1 MKLIFDKDS
10 NGTQE
15 LVDALGLIDAR
26 TDFSK
31 WKPYIPLSIRRL
43 TAIIGQEVYDKV
55 LDFYQSASVD
65 PDGKLTRL
73 LGMVQQSVAL
83 FTWLKIIPTLDAQHG
98 NTGRQK
104 RLGEHEKGLTALQEY
119 KDEANILSQAYES
132 VDALIAYLEQEKFDF
147 WIQSPK
153 RKAVSE
159 LLLKEKGNRNR
170 VSGVVVDR
178 CGRKQRI
185 RAKITIDATGT
196 GLIGELAGA
205 PAMYGRDGRS
215 AFNEPIGVELPEER
229 VQSCTWQFITQA
241 LVPGA
246 LLPWEKLRWK
256 GMVEDNHGWLRE
268 PDVARA
274 GGLYLHWGGRF
285 ECKDTRDPVELA
297 KTQAEALESLRND
310 FTEYHKAGYK
320 VFLAPKIGVR
330 EVRRIKGEYVLAV
343 DHLRQGLFPDDTI
356 AISNYGIDAWGEHIK
371 KEDARVKSYGIPY
384 RCLLPL
390 GVDGLLIAGRSISG
404 SHLAM
409 SSYRVQPIVASIGQ
423 AAGTAAAM
431 AVTDNTDVRGI
442 DVDLLVSKLRTAGLF
457 DVKKL
462 KK

>member
-159 LLLKEKGNRNR
+159 LLLSSKEAFDFYYVTGSHRLFLTLAPIIREVQQRHIIPIITYGRYEKLVAGQQVAEGFRDAVCR
-170 VSGVVVDR
+170 PLALLSMSKAVERLPVEVLPDGVVQV
-178 CGRKQRI
+178 Q
-185 RAKITIDATGT
+185 
-196 GLIGELAGA
+196 LAGSV
-205 PAMYGRDGRS
+205 R
-215 AFNEPIGVELPEER
+215 
-229 VQSCTWQFITQA
+229 
-241 LVPGA
+241 
-246 LLPWEKLRWK
+246 EKLRAEAEARNTVAK
-256 GMVEDNHGWLRE
+256 SLEQDAMRDLAALEDLVAALDAAPDE
-268 PDVARA
+268 PD
-274 GGLYLHWGGRF
+274 LYVPSITL
-285 ECKDTRDPVELA
+285 
-297 KTQAEALESLRND
+297 QS
-310 FTEYHKAGYK
+310 
-320 VFLAPKIGVR
+320 
-330 EVRRIKGEYVLAV
+330 KGIT
-343 DHLRQGLFPDDTI
+343 F
-356 AISNYGIDAWGEHIK
+356 
-371 KEDARVKSYGIPY
+371 
-384 RCLLPL
+384 
-390 GVDGLLIAGRSISG
+390 
-404 SHLAM
+404 
-409 SSYRVQPIVASIGQ
+409 
-423 AAGTAAAM
+423 
-431 AVTDNTDVRGI
+431 
-442 DVDLLVSKLRTAGLF
+442 
-457 DVKKL
+457 
-462 KK
+462 

>member
-31 WKPYIPLSIRRL
+31 WKPYIPLSVRRL

-159 LLLKEKGNRNR
+159 LLLNSKEAFDFYYVTGSHRLFLTLAPIIREVQQRHIIPIITYGRYEKLVAGQQVAEGFRDAVCR
-170 VSGVVVDR
+170 PLALLSMSKAVERLPVEVLPDGVVQV
-178 CGRKQRI
+178 Q
-185 RAKITIDATGT
+185 
-196 GLIGELAGA
+196 LAGSV
-205 PAMYGRDGRS
+205 R
-215 AFNEPIGVELPEER
+215 
-229 VQSCTWQFITQA
+229 
-241 LVPGA
+241 
-246 LLPWEKLRWK
+246 EKLRAEVEARK
-256 GMVEDNHGWLRE
+256 TVAKSLEQDGMRDLAALEDLVAALDAAPDE
-268 PDVARA
+268 PD
-274 GGLYLHWGGRF
+274 LYVPSITL
-285 ECKDTRDPVELA
+285 
-297 KTQAEALESLRND
+297 QS
-310 FTEYHKAGYK
+310 
-320 VFLAPKIGVR
+320 
-330 EVRRIKGEYVLAV
+330 KGIT
-343 DHLRQGLFPDDTI
+343 F
-356 AISNYGIDAWGEHIK
+356 
-371 KEDARVKSYGIPY
+371 
-384 RCLLPL
+384 
-390 GVDGLLIAGRSISG
+390 
-404 SHLAM
+404 
-409 SSYRVQPIVASIGQ
+409 
-423 AAGTAAAM
+423 
-431 AVTDNTDVRGI
+431 
-442 DVDLLVSKLRTAGLF
+442 
-457 DVKKL
+457 
-462 KK
+462 

>member
-31 WKPYIPLSIRRL
+31 WKPYIPLSVRRL

-159 LLLKEKGNRNR
+159 LLLSSKEAFDFYYVTGSHRLFLTLAPIIREVQQRHIIPIITYGRYEKLVAGQQVAEGFRDAVCR
-170 VSGVVVDR
+170 PLALLSMSKAVERLPVEVLPDGVVQV
-178 CGRKQRI
+178 Q
-185 RAKITIDATGT
+185 
-196 GLIGELAGA
+196 LAG
-205 PAMYGRDGRS
+205 
-215 AFNEPIGVELPEER
+215 R
-229 VQSCTWQFITQA
+229 VR
-241 LVPGA
+241 
-246 LLPWEKLRWK
+246 EKLRAEAEARK
-256 GMVEDNHGWLRE
+256 TVAKSLEQDGMRDLAALEDLVAALDAAPDE
-268 PDVARA
+268 PD
-274 GGLYLHWGGRF
+274 LYVPSITL
-285 ECKDTRDPVELA
+285 
-297 KTQAEALESLRND
+297 QS
-310 FTEYHKAGYK
+310 
-320 VFLAPKIGVR
+320 
-330 EVRRIKGEYVLAV
+330 KGIT
-343 DHLRQGLFPDDTI
+343 F
-356 AISNYGIDAWGEHIK
+356 
-371 KEDARVKSYGIPY
+371 
-384 RCLLPL
+384 
-390 GVDGLLIAGRSISG
+390 
-404 SHLAM
+404 
-409 SSYRVQPIVASIGQ
+409 
-423 AAGTAAAM
+423 
-431 AVTDNTDVRGI
+431 
-442 DVDLLVSKLRTAGLF
+442 
-457 DVKKL
+457 
-462 KK
+462 

>member
-31 WKPYIPLSIRRL
+31 WKPYIPLSVRRL

-159 LLLKEKGNRNR
+159 LLLNSKEAFDFYYVTGSHRLFLTLAPIIREVQQRHIIPIITYGRYEKLVAGQQVAEGFRDAVCR
-170 VSGVVVDR
+170 PLALLSMSKAVERLPVEVLPDVWCR
-178 CGRKQRI
+178 CSLQEASVKSSGRKPKRARQWQKAWNKMACGILPRWRTWSRRLTPHRMNRI
-185 RAKITIDATGT
+185 C
-196 GLIGELAGA
+196 
-205 PAMYGRDGRS
+205 MYPRS
-215 AFNEPIGVELPEER
+215 PFN
-229 VQSCTWQFITQA
+229 Q
-241 LVPGA
+241 
-246 LLPWEKLRWK
+246 
-256 GMVEDNHGWLRE
+256 
-268 PDVARA
+268 
-274 GGLYLHWGGRF
+274 
-285 ECKDTRDPVELA
+285 
-297 KTQAEALESLRND
+297 
-310 FTEYHKAGYK
+310 KA
-320 VFLAPKIGVR
+320 
-330 EVRRIKGEYVLAV
+330 
-343 DHLRQGLFPDDTI
+343 
-356 AISNYGIDAWGEHIK
+356 
-371 KEDARVKSYGIPY
+371 
-384 RCLLPL
+384 
-390 GVDGLLIAGRSISG
+390 
-404 SHLAM
+404 
-409 SSYRVQPIVASIGQ
+409 
-423 AAGTAAAM
+423 
-431 AVTDNTDVRGI
+431 
-442 DVDLLVSKLRTAGLF
+442 
-457 DVKKL
+457 
-462 KK
+462 

>member
-31 WKPYIPLSIRRL
+31 WKPYIPLSVRRL

-159 LLLKEKGNRNR
+159 LLLNSKEAFDFYYVTGSHRLFLTLAPIIREVQQRHIIPIITYGRYEKLVAGQQVAEGFRDAVCR
-170 VSGVVVDR
+170 PLALLSMSKAVERLPVEVLPDGVVQV
-178 CGRKQRI
+178 Q
-185 RAKITIDATGT
+185 
-196 GLIGELAGA
+196 LAGSV
-205 PAMYGRDGRS
+205 R
-215 AFNEPIGVELPEER
+215 
-229 VQSCTWQFITQA
+229 
-241 LVPGA
+241 
-246 LLPWEKLRWK
+246 EKLRAEAEARTTVAK
-256 GMVEDNHGWLRE
+256 SLEQDGMRDLAALEDLVAALDAAPDE
-268 PDVARA
+268 PD
-274 GGLYLHWGGRF
+274 LYVPSITL
-285 ECKDTRDPVELA
+285 
-297 KTQAEALESLRND
+297 QS
-310 FTEYHKAGYK
+310 
-320 VFLAPKIGVR
+320 
-330 EVRRIKGEYVLAV
+330 KGIT
-343 DHLRQGLFPDDTI
+343 F
-356 AISNYGIDAWGEHIK
+356 
-371 KEDARVKSYGIPY
+371 
-384 RCLLPL
+384 
-390 GVDGLLIAGRSISG
+390 
-404 SHLAM
+404 
-409 SSYRVQPIVASIGQ
+409 
-423 AAGTAAAM
+423 
-431 AVTDNTDVRGI
+431 
-442 DVDLLVSKLRTAGLF
+442 
-457 DVKKL
+457 
-462 KK
+462 

>member
-15 LVDALGLIDAR
+15 LVDALGLIDVR

-159 LLLKEKGNRNR
+159 LLLNSKEAFDFYYVTGSHRLFLTLAPIIREVQQRHIIPIITYGRYEKLVAGQQVAEGFRDAVCR
-170 VSGVVVDR
+170 PLALLSMSKVCPWRSCPTVWCR
-178 CGRKQRI
+178 CSLQEASVKSSGRKPKRARQWQKAWNKMACGILPRWRTWSRRSTPHRMNRI
-185 RAKITIDATGT
+185 C
-196 GLIGELAGA
+196 
-205 PAMYGRDGRS
+205 MYPRS
-215 AFNEPIGVELPEER
+215 PFN
-229 VQSCTWQFITQA
+229 Q
-241 LVPGA
+241 
-246 LLPWEKLRWK
+246 
-256 GMVEDNHGWLRE
+256 
-268 PDVARA
+268 
-274 GGLYLHWGGRF
+274 
-285 ECKDTRDPVELA
+285 
-297 KTQAEALESLRND
+297 
-310 FTEYHKAGYK
+310 KA
-320 VFLAPKIGVR
+320 
-330 EVRRIKGEYVLAV
+330 
-343 DHLRQGLFPDDTI
+343 
-356 AISNYGIDAWGEHIK
+356 
-371 KEDARVKSYGIPY
+371 
-384 RCLLPL
+384 
-390 GVDGLLIAGRSISG
+390 
-404 SHLAM
+404 
-409 SSYRVQPIVASIGQ
+409 
-423 AAGTAAAM
+423 
-431 AVTDNTDVRGI
+431 
-442 DVDLLVSKLRTAGLF
+442 
-457 DVKKL
+457 
-462 KK
+462 

>member
-31 WKPYIPLSIRRL
+31 WKPYIPLSVRRL

-159 LLLKEKGNRNR
+159 LLLSSKEAFDFYYVTGSHRLFLTLAPIIREVQQRHIIPIITYGRYEKLVAGQQVAEGFRDAVCR
-170 VSGVVVDR
+170 PLALLSMSKAVERLPVEVLPDGVVQV
-178 CGRKQRI
+178 Q
-185 RAKITIDATGT
+185 
-196 GLIGELAGA
+196 LAGSV
-205 PAMYGRDGRS
+205 R
-215 AFNEPIGVELPEER
+215 
-229 VQSCTWQFITQA
+229 
-241 LVPGA
+241 
-246 LLPWEKLRWK
+246 EKLRAEAEAHK
-256 GMVEDNHGWLRE
+256 TVAKSLEQDGMRDLAALEDLVAALDAAPDE
-268 PDVARA
+268 PD
-274 GGLYLHWGGRF
+274 LYVPSITL
-285 ECKDTRDPVELA
+285 
-297 KTQAEALESLRND
+297 QS
-310 FTEYHKAGYK
+310 
-320 VFLAPKIGVR
+320 
-330 EVRRIKGEYVLAV
+330 KGIT
-343 DHLRQGLFPDDTI
+343 F
-356 AISNYGIDAWGEHIK
+356 
-371 KEDARVKSYGIPY
+371 
-384 RCLLPL
+384 
-390 GVDGLLIAGRSISG
+390 
-404 SHLAM
+404 
-409 SSYRVQPIVASIGQ
+409 
-423 AAGTAAAM
+423 
-431 AVTDNTDVRGI
+431 
-442 DVDLLVSKLRTAGLF
+442 
-457 DVKKL
+457 
-462 KK
+462 

>member
-159 LLLKEKGNRNR
+159 LLLSSKEAFDFYYVTGSHRLFLTLAPIIREVQQRHIIPIITYGRYEKLVAGQQVAEGFRDAVCR
-170 VSGVVVDR
+170 PLALLSMSKAVERLPVEVLPDGVVQV
-178 CGRKQRI
+178 Q
-185 RAKITIDATGT
+185 
-196 GLIGELAGA
+196 LAGSV
-205 PAMYGRDGRS
+205 R
-215 AFNEPIGVELPEER
+215 
-229 VQSCTWQFITQA
+229 
-241 LVPGA
+241 
-246 LLPWEKLRWK
+246 EKLRAEAEACK
-256 GMVEDNHGWLRE
+256 TVAKSLEQDAMRDLAALEDLVAALDAAPDE
-268 PDVARA
+268 PD
-274 GGLYLHWGGRF
+274 LYVPSITL
-285 ECKDTRDPVELA
+285 
-297 KTQAEALESLRND
+297 QS
-310 FTEYHKAGYK
+310 
-320 VFLAPKIGVR
+320 
-330 EVRRIKGEYVLAV
+330 KGIT
-343 DHLRQGLFPDDTI
+343 F
-356 AISNYGIDAWGEHIK
+356 
-371 KEDARVKSYGIPY
+371 
-384 RCLLPL
+384 
-390 GVDGLLIAGRSISG
+390 
-404 SHLAM
+404 
-409 SSYRVQPIVASIGQ
+409 
-423 AAGTAAAM
+423 
-431 AVTDNTDVRGI
+431 
-442 DVDLLVSKLRTAGLF
+442 
-457 DVKKL
+457 
-462 KK
+462 

>member
-15 LVDALGLIDAR
+15 LVDALGLIDVR

-159 LLLKEKGNRNR
+159 LLLNSKEAFDFYY
-170 VSGVVVDR
+170 V
-178 CGRKQRI
+178 
-185 RAKITIDATGT
+185 TGSHRLFLT
-196 GLIGELAGA
+196 
-205 PAMYGRDGRS
+205 RS
-215 AFNEPIGVELPEER
+215 EER
-229 VQSCTWQFITQA
+229 RVGKECRS
-241 LVPGA
+241 
-246 LLPWEKLRWK
+246 RWS
-256 GMVEDNHGWLRE
+256 
-268 PDVARA
+268 P
-274 GGLYLHWGGRF
+274 
-285 ECKDTRDPVELA
+285 
-297 KTQAEALESLRND
+297 
-310 FTEYHKAGYK
+310 YH
-320 VFLAPKIGVR
+320 
-330 EVRRIKGEYVLAV
+330 
-343 DHLRQGLFPDDTI
+343 
-356 AISNYGIDAWGEHIK
+356 
-371 KEDARVKSYGIPY
+371 
-384 RCLLPL
+384 
-390 GVDGLLIAGRSISG
+390 
-404 SHLAM
+404 
-409 SSYRVQPIVASIGQ
+409 
-423 AAGTAAAM
+423 
-431 AVTDNTDVRGI
+431 
-442 DVDLLVSKLRTAGLF
+442 
-457 DVKKL
+457 
-462 KK
+462 

>member
-159 LLLKEKGNRNR
+159 LLLSSKEAFDFYYVTGSHRLFLTLAPIIREVQQRHIIPIITYGRYEKLVAGQQVAEGFRDAVCR
-170 VSGVVVDR
+170 PLALLSMSKAVERLPVEVLPDGVVQV
-178 CGRKQRI
+178 Q
-185 RAKITIDATGT
+185 
-196 GLIGELAGA
+196 LAGSV
-205 PAMYGRDGRS
+205 R
-215 AFNEPIGVELPEER
+215 
-229 VQSCTWQFITQA
+229 
-241 LVPGA
+241 
-246 LLPWEKLRWK
+246 EKLRAK
-256 GMVEDNHGWLRE
+256 AEARKTVAKSLEQDAMRDLAALEDLVAALDAAPDE
-268 PDVARA
+268 PD
-274 GGLYLHWGGRF
+274 LYVPSITL
-285 ECKDTRDPVELA
+285 
-297 KTQAEALESLRND
+297 QS
-310 FTEYHKAGYK
+310 
-320 VFLAPKIGVR
+320 
-330 EVRRIKGEYVLAV
+330 KGIT
-343 DHLRQGLFPDDTI
+343 F
-356 AISNYGIDAWGEHIK
+356 
-371 KEDARVKSYGIPY
+371 
-384 RCLLPL
+384 
-390 GVDGLLIAGRSISG
+390 
-404 SHLAM
+404 
-409 SSYRVQPIVASIGQ
+409 
-423 AAGTAAAM
+423 
-431 AVTDNTDVRGI
+431 
-442 DVDLLVSKLRTAGLF
+442 
-457 DVKKL
+457 
-462 KK
+462 

>member
-159 LLLKEKGNRNR
+159 LLLSSKEAFDFYYVTGSHRLFLTLAPIIREVQQRHIIPIITYGRYEKLVAGQQVAEGFRDAVCR
-170 VSGVVVDR
+170 PLALLSMSKAVERLPVEVLPDGVVQV
-178 CGRKQRI
+178 Q
-185 RAKITIDATGT
+185 
-196 GLIGELAGA
+196 LAGSV
-205 PAMYGRDGRS
+205 R
-215 AFNEPIGVELPEER
+215 
-229 VQSCTWQFITQA
+229 
-241 LVPGA
+241 
-246 LLPWEKLRWK
+246 EKLREARK
-256 GMVEDNHGWLRE
+256 TVAKSLEQDAMRDLAALEDLVAALDAAPDE
-268 PDVARA
+268 PD
-274 GGLYLHWGGRF
+274 LYVPSITL
-285 ECKDTRDPVELA
+285 
-297 KTQAEALESLRND
+297 QS
-310 FTEYHKAGYK
+310 
-320 VFLAPKIGVR
+320 
-330 EVRRIKGEYVLAV
+330 KGIT
-343 DHLRQGLFPDDTI
+343 F
-356 AISNYGIDAWGEHIK
+356 
-371 KEDARVKSYGIPY
+371 
-384 RCLLPL
+384 
-390 GVDGLLIAGRSISG
+390 
-404 SHLAM
+404 
-409 SSYRVQPIVASIGQ
+409 
-423 AAGTAAAM
+423 
-431 AVTDNTDVRGI
+431 
-442 DVDLLVSKLRTAGLF
+442 
-457 DVKKL
+457 
-462 KK
+462 

>member
-159 LLLKEKGNRNR
+159 LLLSSKEAFDFYYVTGSHRLFLTLAPIIREVQQRHIIPIITYGRYEKLVAGQQVAEGFRDAVCR
-170 VSGVVVDR
+170 PLALLSMSKALERLPVEVLPDGVVQV
-178 CGRKQRI
+178 Q
-185 RAKITIDATGT
+185 
-196 GLIGELAGA
+196 LAGSV
-205 PAMYGRDGRS
+205 RK
-215 AFNEPIGVELPEER
+215 
-229 VQSCTWQFITQA
+229 
-241 LVPGA
+241 
-246 LLPWEKLRWK
+246 KLRAEAEARK
-256 GMVEDNHGWLRE
+256 TVAKSLEQDAMRDLAALEDLVAALDAAPDE
-268 PDVARA
+268 PD
-274 GGLYLHWGGRF
+274 LYVPSITL
-285 ECKDTRDPVELA
+285 
-297 KTQAEALESLRND
+297 QS
-310 FTEYHKAGYK
+310 
-320 VFLAPKIGVR
+320 
-330 EVRRIKGEYVLAV
+330 KGIT
-343 DHLRQGLFPDDTI
+343 F
-356 AISNYGIDAWGEHIK
+356 
-371 KEDARVKSYGIPY
+371 
-384 RCLLPL
+384 
-390 GVDGLLIAGRSISG
+390 
-404 SHLAM
+404 
-409 SSYRVQPIVASIGQ
+409 
-423 AAGTAAAM
+423 
-431 AVTDNTDVRGI
+431 
-442 DVDLLVSKLRTAGLF
+442 
-457 DVKKL
+457 
-462 KK
+462 

>member
-31 WKPYIPLSIRRL
+31 WKPYIPLSVRRL
-43 TAIIGQEVYDKV
+43 SAIIGQEVYDKV

-159 LLLKEKGNRNR
+159 LLLSSKEAFDFYYVTGSHRLFLTLAPIIREVQQRHIIPIITYGRYEKLVAGQQVAEGFRDAVCR
-170 VSGVVVDR
+170 PLALLSMSKAVERLPVEVLPDGVVQV
-178 CGRKQRI
+178 Q
-185 RAKITIDATGT
+185 
-196 GLIGELAGA
+196 LAGSV
-205 PAMYGRDGRS
+205 R
-215 AFNEPIGVELPEER
+215 
-229 VQSCTWQFITQA
+229 
-241 LVPGA
+241 
-246 LLPWEKLRWK
+246 EKLRAEAEAHK
-256 GMVEDNHGWLRE
+256 TVAKSLEQDGMRDLAALEDLVAALDAAPDE
-268 PDVARA
+268 PD
-274 GGLYLHWGGRF
+274 LYVPSITL
-285 ECKDTRDPVELA
+285 
-297 KTQAEALESLRND
+297 QS
-310 FTEYHKAGYK
+310 
-320 VFLAPKIGVR
+320 
-330 EVRRIKGEYVLAV
+330 KGIT
-343 DHLRQGLFPDDTI
+343 F
-356 AISNYGIDAWGEHIK
+356 
-371 KEDARVKSYGIPY
+371 
-384 RCLLPL
+384 
-390 GVDGLLIAGRSISG
+390 
-404 SHLAM
+404 
-409 SSYRVQPIVASIGQ
+409 
-423 AAGTAAAM
+423 
-431 AVTDNTDVRGI
+431 
-442 DVDLLVSKLRTAGLF
+442 
-457 DVKKL
+457 
-462 KK
+462 